1 MIQLRCIRRLHV
13 LVQVFHAA
21 VLSTLLALLLGS
33 SSAFA
38 DPEPPAPPAALDG
51 FRRFSFNSPTSK
63 VALKGYLELG
73 MLAVVEHTIQKSS
86 DGTLFD
92 YKSEGGQDSAFFFAR
107 ISAELEIL
115 KRHTL
120 ILLYQPID
128 LRTQSTLL
136 RTVRVDGL
144 DFPAGTPM
152 QYRYGFDFYRLSYL
166 YDFIANPRHE
176 LSLGLSLQLRVANIE
191 FASLDGR
198 LQRTSQN
205 LGPVPIIKLR
215 GRYTFDNSAFLG
227 FELDGIGIQFP
238 SDLGSVLGLLFDASL
253 RVGFSP
259 TNFLETFINLRYL
272 GGGARGPGQTPQFGD
287 GYVDNFIHTLIL
299 SIGFGVK

>member
-1 MIQLRCIRRLHV
+1 
-13 LVQVFHAA
+13 
-21 VLSTLLALLLGS
+21 
-33 SSAFA
+33 
-38 DPEPPAPPAALDG
+38 
-51 FRRFSFNSPTSK
+51 
-63 VALKGYLELG
+63 
-73 MLAVVEHTIQKSS
+73 
-86 DGTLFD
+86 
-92 YKSEGGQDSAFFFAR
+92 
-107 ISAELEIL
+107 
-115 KRHTL
+115 
-120 ILLYQPID
+120 
-128 LRTQSTLL
+128 
-136 RTVRVDGL
+136 
-144 DFPAGTPM
+144 M